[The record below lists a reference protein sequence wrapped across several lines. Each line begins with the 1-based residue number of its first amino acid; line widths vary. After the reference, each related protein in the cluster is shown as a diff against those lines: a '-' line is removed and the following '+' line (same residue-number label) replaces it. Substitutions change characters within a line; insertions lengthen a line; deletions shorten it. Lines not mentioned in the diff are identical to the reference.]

1 MMSDEF
7 TDKELGRILIV
18 RNVRAKS
25 VIARRKSDYIQLTV
39 PARFSLK
46 QILDVFDKMKPRL
59 EALPKKPSVT
69 FTLQSTFK
77 TFSFALSLEI
87 GKVQNYYMSLK
98 EGVLYIVCPEGI
110 DFSNSQVQ
118 DTIKNYIEKAM
129 RYEANRL
136 FPQKLSALAK
146 QYNFTYT
153 DLKINKSRSR
163 WGSCSSKKGIN
174 LSYFCNLLPEYLID
188 FVMLHELCHT
198 IEMNHGERFW
208 RLLDSVTDGK
218 ARQLTQEL
226 NKSHVH
232 W

>member
-1 MMSDEF
+1 MSDEF
-7 TDKELGRILIV
+7 IDKELGRISII

-25 VIARRKSDYIQLTV
+25 VIARRKSDFIQLTV
-39 PARFSLK
+39 PARFSIK
-46 QILDVFDKMKPRL
+46 QILEVFDKMKPRL
-59 EALPKKPSVT
+59 ESLPKKPVIT
-69 FTLQSTFK
+69 FLPQSTFK
-77 TFSFALSLEI
+77 TFSFSLNLELR
-87 GKVQNYYMSLK
+87 KVQNYYMSLK
-98 EGVLYIVCPEGI
+98 DGILHIACPEGI
-110 DFSNSQVQ
+110 DFNDSQVQ

-136 FPQKLSALAK
+136 FPHKLATLAK

-163 WGSCSSKKGIN
+163 WGSCSSKKSIN

-188 FVMLHELCHT
+188 FVILHELCHT

-208 RLLDSVTDGK
+208 KLLDSVTDGK
-218 ARQLTQEL
+218 ARQLTLEL

>member
-1 MMSDEF
+1 MSDEF
-7 TDKELGRILIV
+7 IDKELGRISII

-25 VIARRKSDYIQLTV
+25 VIARRKSDFIQLTV
-39 PARFSLK
+39 PARFSMK
-46 QILDVFDKMKPRL
+46 QILEVFDKMKPRL
-59 EALPKKPSVT
+59 ESLPKKPVIT
-69 FTLQSTFK
+69 FLPQSTFK
-77 TFSFALSLEI
+77 TFSFSLNIELR
-87 GKVQNYYMSLK
+87 KVQNYYMSLK
-98 EGVLYIVCPEGI
+98 DGILHIACPEGI
-110 DFSNSQVQ
+110 DFNDSQVQ
-118 DTIKNYIEKAM
+118 YTIKNYIEKAM

-136 FPQKLSALAK
+136 FPHKLAALAK

-163 WGSCSSKKGIN
+163 WGSCSSKKSIN

-188 FVMLHELCHT
+188 FVILHELCHT

-208 RLLDSVTDGK
+208 KLLDSVTDGK
-218 ARQLTQEL
+218 ARQLTLEL

>member
-1 MMSDEF
+1 MNDEF
-7 TDKELGRILIV
+7 IDKELGRILIV

-25 VIARRKSDYIQLTV
+25 VIARCKSDFIQLTV
-39 PARFSLK
+39 PSRFSMK
-46 QILDVFDKMKPRL
+46 QIVEVFTKMKPRL
-59 EALPKKPSVT
+59 VSLPKKPAIT
-69 FTLQSTFK
+69 FHPQLKFQ
-77 TFSFALSLEI
+77 TFSFYLNLDI
-87 GKVQNYYMSLK
+87 RKVQNYYMSLK
-98 EGVLYIVCPEGI
+98 EGILYIVCPEDT
-110 DFSNSQVQ
+110 DFNDSKAQ
-118 DTIKNYIEKAM
+118 DIIKNYVEKAM

-136 FPQKLSALAK
+136 FPQKLEALAK
-146 QYNFTYT
+146 RYNFTYT

-174 LSYFCNLLPEYLID
+174 LSYFCTLLPEYLID

-208 RLLDSVTDGK
+208 KLLDSVTDGK
-218 ARQLTQEL
+218 AKQLTLEL

>member
-1 MMSDEF
+1 MGDKF
-7 TDKELGRILIV
+7 VDKELGNISII

-25 VIARRKSDYIQLTV
+25 VIARRKSDFIQLTV
-39 PARFSLK
+39 PAGFSMK
-46 QILDVFDKMKPRL
+46 QILEVFEKMKPRL
-59 EALPKKPSVT
+59 EALPKRPT
-69 FTLQSTFK
+69 QIFTPQSIFK
-77 TFSFALSLEI
+77 TFSFTLSIETR
-87 GKVQNYYMSLK
+87 KVQNYYMSLK
-98 EGVLYIVCPEGI
+98 DGVLYIVCPDNV
-110 DFSNSQVQ
+110 DFDNILVQ
-118 DTIKNYIEKAM
+118 ETIKNYIEKAM

-136 FPQKLSALAK
+136 FPQKISALAK

-208 RLLDSVTDGK
+208 KLLDSVTDGK
-218 ARQLTQEL
+218 AKQLTLEL

>member
-1 MMSDEF
+1 MEDKF
-7 TDKELGRILIV
+7 VDKELGNVSII

-25 VIARRKSDYIQLTV
+25 VIARRKSDFIQLTV
-39 PARFSLK
+39 PAGFSMK
-46 QILDVFDKMKPRL
+46 QILAVFDKMKPRL
-59 EALPKKPSVT
+59 AALPKRSVQE
-69 FTLQSTFK
+69 FTPQSVFK
-77 TFSFALSLEI
+77 TFSFSLSLETR
-87 GKVQNYYMSLK
+87 KVQNYYMSLK
-98 EGVLYIVCPEGI
+98 EGILYIVCPDGV
-110 DFSNSQVQ
+110 DFSNAQVQ
-118 DTIKNYIEKAM
+118 EIIKSYIERAM

-136 FPQKLSALAK
+136 FPQKLSALA
-146 QYNFTYT
+146 QQHNFTYT

-208 RLLDSVTDGK
+208 KLLDSVTDGK
-218 ARQLTQEL
+218 AKQLTLEL
-226 NKSHVH
+226 NKSHVQ